1 MLINKLTDKG
11 WKRSIMAPLISV
23 RRSLLSAAFLT
34 GVVLS
39 CVAGCLPSEALAR
52 RHAKPET
59 KSETT
64 DAAQVV
70 ALSSL
75 PEAAQE
81 VHRHVL
87 IGGPFL
93 YSKDGD
99 VFGNYERALPRQPRG
114 FYKEYT
120 VPTPGAHD
128 RGARRIVC
136 GGKDDRQPET
146 CFYSKDHYQH
156 FQQIDPQ
163 H

>member
-1 MLINKLTDKG
+1 LLTNKLTDKG
-11 WKRSIMAPLISV
+11 WKHSIMAPLISV
-23 RRSLLSAAFLT
+23 RRSPLSTAFLT

-39 CVAGCLPSEALAR
+39 CVAGWLPSEALAR

-59 KSETT
+59 T
-64 DAAQVV
+64 DTSDVV

-81 VHRHVL
+81 VHRHIL

>member
-1 MLINKLTDKG
+1 
-11 WKRSIMAPLISV
+11 MAPLKSV
-23 RRSLLSAAFLT
+23 RRSSLSAVFLAGVLLS
-34 GVVLS
+34 G
-39 CVAGCLPSEALAR
+39 VAGWFPSEALAR

-59 KSETT
+59 T
-64 DAAQVV
+64 DTAVLV

-81 VHRHVL
+81 IHRHIL
-87 IGGPFL
+87 AGGPFL

-114 FYKEYT
+114 FYHEYT
-120 VPTPGAHD
+120 VPTPGERD

-136 GGKDDRQPET
+136 GGKDERQPET
-146 CFYSKDHYQH
+146 CFYTQDHYQH

>member
-1 MLINKLTDKG
+1 MSKIQ
-11 WKRSIMAPLISV
+11 V
-23 RRSLLSAAFLT
+23 RFPSWSATFLT
-34 GVVLS
+34 GVALI
-39 CVAGCLPSEALAR
+39 CATGWLPSEALAR

-59 KSETT
+59 DPATE
-64 DAAQVV
+64 VV

-81 VHRHVL
+81 IHRHIL
-87 IGGPFL
+87 AGGPFL

-114 FYKEYT
+114 FYHEYT

-136 GGKDDRQPET
+136 GGKDERQPET
-146 CFYSKDHYQH
+146 CFYTQDHYQH
-156 FQQIDPQ
+156 FRQIDPQ
-163 H
+163 R